1 MKYLNVLTK
10 KEFTDAQGIK
20 KAVYYKAG
28 YVKEAPNG
36 SRYMVLFNQ
45 PDTVYCLFE
54 DAQGGEESE

>member
-10 KEFTDAQGIK
+10 KEFTDAQGNK

-28 YVKEAPNG
+28 YVKEAQNG
-36 SRYMVLFNQ
+36 SRYMVLFNN

-54 DAQGGEESE
+54 DTQSEEENE

>member
-10 KEFTDAQGIK
+10 KEFTDAQGIR

-28 YVKEAPNG
+28 YVKEAQNG

-54 DAQGGEESE
+54 DTHDGEEQE